1 MRYAFIEGVCAECV
15 VKAQESREALRS
27 VRIDKVL
34 TDKYAAIPVFVGIM
48 ALIFWLTFSVIGKWL
63 SELLSM
69 GIDWLTGVVDAA
81 LTAYGLNPVVHSL
94 LINGVFAGVGSV
106 LSFLPII
113 VVLFFFLS
121 ILEDTGYMAGHF
133 IVIYGYGIGEF
144 RVYDPSS
151 VARSG
156 ETWSYARLEPQIA
169 QLWCLTAD

>member
-1 MRYAFIEGVCAECV
+1 MPEMMAMPEFMADMRYAFIEGVCAECV

-113 VVLFFFLS
+113 VMLFFFLS
-121 ILEDTGYMAGHF
+121 ILEDTGYMPMSMPATLLAED
-133 IVIYGYGIGEF
+133 VSEA
-144 RVYDPSS
+144 VEKLPSFFS
-151 VARSG
+151 AH
-156 ETWSYARLEPQIA
+156 
-169 QLWCLTAD
+169 